1 MRVVWNRSFK
11 RNQYTPPTQK
21 NIFEGMGGGNTRSPP
36 PTKNIRSWLDTE
48 KLFPKNI
55 FNQEKCLKNFI
66 FLFSY
71 LHLIYLK
78 YPRPG
83 RRLYFL
89 HCYTYLNISYLF
101 WKALK
106 DFTSIIYKLKYF
118 SRKKLRKKRQII
130 HFWKRPCKMI
140 CLKK

>member
-1 MRVVWNRSFK
+1 MGVVWNRSFI

-21 NIFEGMGGGNTRSPP
+21 IFSREWEGGTLVLPP
-36 PTKNIRSWLDTE
+36 LPPQKIYAPDFTMKNY
-48 KLFPKNI
+48 FQKNI
-55 FNQEKCLKNFI
+55 FNQEKCLKNLI

-118 SRKKLRKKRQII
+118 SRKNYAKNDKLYIFESARAKRYA
-130 HFWKRPCKMI
+130 
-140 CLKK
+140 